1 MAPCPHLH
9 ILMPAL
15 LCWAAWAARGT
26 RPWQCGAHPADGRHQ
41 ACDVACDLCRGC
53 WLTVAIVFRNYT
65 SMKQVDEQMLNFQNK
80 NSSRLVRRMTN
91 IMKTAVYDILSLGA
105 KNVRHLHWQQHS
117 TWHFLEQS
125 SQTVAVHQR
134 TGTKAAESSQE
145 PWGLPCPSPP
155 RRRPEAAPVTAER
168 QNDTR
173 QAFPASGSEWTQVS
187 SVSPGPSEQWI
198 AAAPPGLRG
207 LARSREAHLGAG
219 SCWLKCPWRLA
230 EWEKAA
236 SSAPAP
242 PSRTWNWAQRWLPV
256 VLTETVR

>member
-26 RPWQCGAHPADGRHQ
+26 WPWQCGAHPADGRHQ

-91 IMKTAVYDILSLGA
+91 IMKTAVCDILSLGA

-117 TWHFLEQS
+117 TWYFLEQS
-125 SQTVAVHQR
+125 SQTVAVHRRGRGRRQR
-134 TGTKAAESSQE
+134 RAA
-145 PWGLPCPSPP
+145 
-155 RRRPEAAPVTAER
+155 R
-168 QNDTR
+168 
-173 QAFPASGSEWTQVS
+173 
-187 SVSPGPSEQWI
+187 SPGGCLAPL
-198 AAAPPGLRG
+198 PPGVGPRQLLWLPSDRTTP
-207 LARSREAHLGAG
+207 AR
-219 SCWLKCPWRLA
+219 PFQQ
-230 EWEKAA
+230 AA
-236 SSAPAP
+236 LSGH
-242 PSRTWNWAQRWLPV
+242 RWAQ
-256 VLTETVR
+256 